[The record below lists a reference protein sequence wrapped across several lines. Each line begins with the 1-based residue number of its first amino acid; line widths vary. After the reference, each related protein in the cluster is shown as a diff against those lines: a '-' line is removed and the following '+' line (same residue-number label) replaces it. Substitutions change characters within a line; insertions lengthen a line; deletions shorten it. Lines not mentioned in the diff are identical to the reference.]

1 MIKCIRCNDT
11 KKYLGT
17 GYIVI
22 DCDACQVAHDDAE
35 KAMYDMKLDAKDVVI
50 DKRSRSYRKAIEDI
64 MTVANVS
71 KTDAEAM
78 FAREI
83 SR

>member
-22 DCDACQVAHDDAE
+22 DCDACVHEEAE
-35 KAMYDMKLDAKDVVI
+35 KALYEMKLDTKDVAI
-50 DKRSRSYRKAIEDI
+50 DKRSRSYKKAIEDI
-64 MTVANVS
+64 MIAANVS

-78 FAREI
+78 FAKEI
-83 SR
+83 NR

>member
-22 DCDACQVAHDDAE
+22 DCDACAHEEAE
-35 KAMYDMKLDAKDVVI
+35 KVLYEMKLDTKDVVI
-50 DKRSRSYRKAIEDI
+50 DKRSRSYKKAIEDI
-64 MTVANVS
+64 MIAANVS

-78 FAREI
+78 FAKEI
-83 SR
+83 NR

>member
-17 GYIVI
+17 GYMVT
-22 DCDACQVAHDDAE
+22 DCDACAHEDAGKDLYE
-35 KAMYDMKLDAKDVVI
+35 VRPDLKDMVI

-64 MTVANVS
+64 MSAANVS
-71 KTDAEAM
+71 KMDAEAM
-78 FAREI
+78 FAKEI
-83 SR
+83 NR

>member
-22 DCDACQVAHDDAE
+22 DCDACIHEEASSALH
-35 KAMYDMKLDAKDVVI
+35 DMKLDTKDVVI

-64 MTVANVS
+64 MIAANVS

-78 FAREI
+78 FAKEI
-83 SR
+83 NK

>member
-11 KKYLGT
+11 KRYLGT

-22 DCDACQVAHDDAE
+22 DCDACAHKEADKSLSDTS
-35 KAMYDMKLDAKDVVI
+35 LDAKDVAI

-64 MTVANVS
+64 MSAANVS
-71 KTDAEAM
+71 KMEAEAM
-78 FAREI
+78 FAKEI
-83 SR
+83 NR